1 MPYPPSRPRQIVP
14 WSAVPVGGRPRAL
27 PSRAHSHSMRR
38 SQAQDGLLAI
48 RCRGCCCKL
57 AGEPCYWMISL
68 RVSSFRECY
77 YYSEY
82 LQKLLNYKKKG
93 ILFFLLLWF
102 TTSRHPS
109 QTRRTVRACDALP
122 LPAWLLQFTVSP
134 GSPNPCLSYSTT
146 VLTVNTYFIR
156 HAKRLTVKSRR
167 RIYFRLGSASEGN
180 RNDCRPGCTVARVAT
195 YYCSNKKGQ
204 ATANAF
210 SACSLV

>member
-38 SQAQDGLLAI
+38 SQAHDGLLAI

-134 GSPNPCLSYSTT
+134 GSPNPCLSYSTWYYST
-146 VLTVNTYFIR
+146 YSKYVFHKICKKIDREIAPTHLFPPREREPTFTDQHRKETATTAVLAV
-156 HAKRLTVKSRR
+156 L
-167 RIYFRLGSASEGN
+167 
-180 RNDCRPGCTVARVAT
+180 
-195 YYCSNKKGQ
+195 
-204 ATANAF
+204 
-210 SACSLV
+210 